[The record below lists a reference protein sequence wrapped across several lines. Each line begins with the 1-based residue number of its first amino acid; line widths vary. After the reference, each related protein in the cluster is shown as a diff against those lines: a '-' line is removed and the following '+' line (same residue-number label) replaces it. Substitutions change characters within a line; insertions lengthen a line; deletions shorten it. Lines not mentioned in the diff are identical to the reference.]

1 MDLGIPIF
9 LGMTVPTE
17 NDAPSKSTKITNLN
31 SLGGKHCST
40 HPGEPHKLFPACVG
54 TYHDGARQLRR
65 LARSQPKSQSEFV
78 PRDTKKSE
86 VLDVVDFIGAWRAA
100 NQNLSLNL
108 YHEILRN
115 RRFLMLWISGLQ
127 HFQWQL

>member
-86 VLDVVDFIGAWRAA
+86 VLDVVDFRFAA
-100 NQNLSLNL
+100 FSMATVNDTNNIVLQKNWMTHTVNTI
-108 YHEILRN
+108 ILLI
-115 RRFLMLWISGLQ
+115 FC
-127 HFQWQL
+127 